1 MLLTITTTHQP
12 ATDLGYLLHKH
23 PNRCQSFPLS
33 FGKAHVFY
41 PEASTEKCTAALLL
55 DIDPVGVVR
64 GRTRHGYDRVRKHE
78 KTVEHYISD
87 RPYVASSFLS
97 VAISKVLATALSG
110 RCTPRPELA
119 KQPIPFVAHL
129 PVLPCRGDEN
139 FLRALFEPLGYTV
152 ACEAIP
158 LDETFKS
165 WPSSHWPSSHYR
177 AVTLTNTVRLA
188 DLLSHLSVL
197 IPVLDE
203 NKHEWLGKDEI
214 ARLLHYGDR
223 WLTDHP
229 LKEQIANKYLKRKKP
244 LAVAAL
250 QRLMEGDDPDA
261 EAEAAAEG
269 WKEIAARKPIT
280 LNQQR
285 LDLVQQVLK
294 KHQAKHV
301 IDLGC
306 GEGELLQRLFADK
319 SFERL
324 TGVEVSYKALEQ
336 AKKRL
341 RLNELPVH
349 QSDCI
354 HLMQG
359 SLTYRDDR
367 LQGYDAA
374 TVIEVIEHMDPDR
387 LPAFERVL
395 FEYIQPP
402 VVIVTT
408 PNSEFNVMF
417 PTLTPGAMR
426 HLDHRFEWTR
436 EEFQDWA
443 KGIAKRHRYDV
454 SFQNIGFEDSEVG
467 SPTQMGVF
475 VKGGK

>member
-1 MLLTITTTHQP
+1 
-12 ATDLGYLLHKH
+12 
-23 PNRCQSFPLS
+23 
-33 FGKAHVFY
+33 
-41 PEASTEKCTAALLL
+41 
-55 DIDPVGVVR
+55 
-64 GRTRHGYDRVRKHE
+64 
-78 KTVEHYISD
+78 
-87 RPYVASSFLS
+87 
-97 VAISKVLATALSG
+97 
-110 RCTPRPELA
+110 
-119 KQPIPFVAHL
+119 
-129 PVLPCRGDEN
+129 
-139 FLRALFEPLGYTV
+139 
-152 ACEAIP
+152 
-158 LDETFKS
+158 
-165 WPSSHWPSSHYR
+165 
-177 AVTLTNTVRLA
+177 
-188 DLLSHLSVL
+188 
-197 IPVLDE
+197 
-203 NKHEWLGKDEI
+203 
-214 ARLLHYGDR
+214 
-223 WLTDHP
+223 
-229 LKEQIANKYLKRKKP
+229 
-244 LAVAAL
+244 
-250 QRLMEGDDPDA
+250 DDPDA

-341 RLNELPVH
+341 KLNELPVH

-354 HLMQG
+354 HFMQG

-443 KGIAKRHRYDV
+443 QGIAKRHRYDV